1 MNYTVLDLE
10 TANPDYASICQLG
23 IIVVRE
29 GKVSEQA
36 SVLIDPQDYFDPW
49 HVSLHGIDQSATEA
63 APTFQQYYDQ
73 LAEMLRDQIVV
84 HHGPFDRVAITRA
97 CEQCEL
103 DQIAAIWLDNQKV
116 VRRTWT
122 EFSTSGY
129 GLKKLAKHFAISF
142 KHHDALEDAR
152 ATEQVFRQALEVS
165 RISPHEWLQRVTAPI
180 TPSSSASVKRI
191 GNSDGPFAGESIVF
205 TGALR
210 VARAQAADEAQRA
223 GFDVESSVNKR
234 TTILCVGIQDR
245 DKLAGYEKSS
255 KHRKA
260 EQMIAAG
267 AELSIIS
274 EEDLWALIA

>member
-122 EFSTSGY
+122 EFSTKEACQT
-129 GLKKLAKHFAISF
+129 LCHLI
-142 KHHDALEDAR
+142 
-152 ATEQVFRQALEVS
+152 QAPRRS
-165 RISPHEWLQRVTAPI
+165 
-180 TPSSSASVKRI
+180 
-191 GNSDGPFAGESIVF
+191 
-205 TGALR
+205 
-210 VARAQAADEAQRA
+210 
-223 GFDVESSVNKR
+223 
-234 TTILCVGIQDR
+234 
-245 DKLAGYEKSS
+245 
-255 KHRKA
+255 
-260 EQMIAAG
+260 
-267 AELSIIS
+267 
-274 EEDLWALIA
+274 